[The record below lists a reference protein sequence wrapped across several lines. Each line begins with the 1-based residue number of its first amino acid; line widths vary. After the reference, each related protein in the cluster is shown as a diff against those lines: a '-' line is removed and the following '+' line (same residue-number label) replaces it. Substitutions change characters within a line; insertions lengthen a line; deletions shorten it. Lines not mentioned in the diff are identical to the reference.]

1 MAYHIRDHE
10 GNRLVHDKAY
20 VNGLDLAYAI
30 GGPVSAPAVMLV
42 HGVPKSMFFWRK
54 VIPLMTP
61 RYRVCV
67 VDVRGFGDSERPVTG
82 YDSNLIASD
91 LIGIADEVGFKKFR
105 VIGEDWGAAYAYT
118 LAATYRDRVE
128 QLVFQEM
135 ILPGLGY
142 DVCSPSQPPV
152 VRPILTTGIPYSRR
166 HRRQTIKKMGHKDVV
181 APDILLCARFPR
193 NAPPGPRTPILGPMD
208 EKRNA

>member
-1 MAYHIRDHE
+1 MAYEIRDHD
-10 GNRLVHDKAY
+10 GKRLVHDKAF
-20 VNGLDLAYAI
+20 VNGIDLAYAI
-30 GGPVSAPAVMLV
+30 GGPKDAPGVMLV

-54 VIPLMTP
+54 VIPFLTP

-91 LIGIADEVGFKKFR
+91 LIGIADQVGFKTFR
-105 VIGEDWGAAYAYT
+105 IIGEDWGAAFAYT
-118 LAATYRDRVE
+118 LAATYRDRIE

-142 DVCSPSQPPV
+142 DV
-152 VRPILTTGIPYSRR
+152 RPELTLLIVGVPDSGRNRRETAQEMGYSY
-166 HRRQTIKKMGHKDVV
+166 IV
-181 APDILLCARFPR
+181 AFDLLLCPRLSR
-193 NAPPGPRTPILGPMD
+193 NASTGPGETVLGTVD
-208 EKRNA
+208 EE

>member
-30 GGPVSAPAVMLV
+30 GGPTSAPGVMLV

-54 VIPLMTP
+54 VIPHLTP

-67 VDVRGFGDSERPVTG
+67 VDIRGFGDSERPVTG

-91 LIGIADEVGFKKFR
+91 LIGIADEVGFQKFR

-118 LAATYRDRVE
+118 LAATYRDRIE

-142 DVCSPSQPPV
+142 DVWTL
-152 VRPILTTGIPYSRR
+152 LTSHVIFLLNSCPYTCRCV
-166 HRRQTIKKMGHKDVV
+166 H
-181 APDILLCARFPR
+181 
-193 NAPPGPRTPILGPMD
+193 
-208 EKRNA
+208 